1 MPAPASKSAVPAKSD
16 KHALTP
22 LELEIMQVLWSA
34 GPSTAAEVVPQL
46 EGSLAYNTVQT
57 MLQVLLRKGRVKR
70 VAEGRAYRY
79 RAAVTRERAAGSAI
93 SDLVKRM
100 FGGSAEAMLL
110 AMVDA
115 GQVGAD
121 DLQRAR
127 KALQAA
133 EKNAEA
139 AAKEARG

>member
-1 MPAPASKSAVPAKSD
+1 MVSAAKSPSKSG
-16 KHALTP
+16 LTP
-22 LELEIMQVLWSA
+22 LELEIMQVLWSE

-46 EGSLAYNTVQT
+46 QGNLAYNTVQT
-57 MLQVLLRKGRVKR
+57 MLQVLLRKGKVKR
-70 VAEGRAYRY
+70 TAEGRAYRY
-79 RAAVTRERAAGSAI
+79 RPVVSRERAAGTAI
-93 SDLVKRM
+93 ADLVKRM

-115 GQVGAD
+115 GHVNAG

-133 EKNAEA
+133 EASRKTADGS
-139 AAKEARG
+139 AK

>member
-1 MPAPASKSAVPAKSD
+1 MSAATAIKSVD
-16 KHALTP
+16 KQALTP
-22 LELEIMQVLWSA
+22 LELEIMQVLWSS
-34 GPSTAAEVVPQL
+34 GPSTASEVLPQL
-46 EGSLAYNTVQT
+46 AGNLAYNTVQT

-115 GQVGAD
+115 GHVGAE

-139 AAKEARG
+139 VAKEARG